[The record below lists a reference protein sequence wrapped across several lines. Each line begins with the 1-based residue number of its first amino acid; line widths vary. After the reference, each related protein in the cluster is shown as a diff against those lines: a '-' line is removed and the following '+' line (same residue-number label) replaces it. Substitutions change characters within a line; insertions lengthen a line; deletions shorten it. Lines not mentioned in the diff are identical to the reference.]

1 MKLSSVDYYLDWPV
15 SIKLK
20 NLREFIITNLEKK
33 GDLIRWSIVDIQ
45 DSIDSFGTK
54 KLKNKKNINF
64 FSYNLYFNSNFVF

>member
-45 DSIDSFGTK
+45 NPIDSFGTK
-54 KLKNKKNINF
+54 KLKIKA
-64 FSYNLYFNSNFVF
+64 VFAN

>member
-33 GDLIRWSIVDIQ
+33 GELIRWSIVDIQ
-45 DSIDSFGTK
+45 NSIDSFGTK
-54 KLKNKKNINF
+54 KLKIKAVI
-64 FSYNLYFNSNFVF
+64 SN

>member
-20 NLREFIITNLEKK
+20 NLREFIIKNLEKK

-45 DSIDSFGTK
+45 NSIDSFGTK
-54 KLKNKKNINF
+54 KLKIKAVIAN
-64 FSYNLYFNSNFVF
+64 

>member
-20 NLREFIITNLEKK
+20 NLREFIIKNLEKK

-45 DSIDSFGTK
+45 NSIDSFGTK
-54 KLKNKKNINF
+54 KLGIKAVLANQKI
-64 FSYNLYFNSNFVF
+64 

>member
-1 MKLSSVDYYLDWPV
+1 MKLSSIDYYLDWPV

-20 NLREFIITNLEKK
+20 NLREFITSNLEKK

-54 KLKNKKNINF
+54 KLKIKAVLANKKI
-64 FSYNLYFNSNFVF
+64 

>member
-20 NLREFIITNLEKK
+20 NLRKFIIANLEKK

-45 DSIDSFGTK
+45 NSIDSFGTK
-54 KLKNKKNINF
+54 KLKIKAIIAN
-64 FSYNLYFNSNFVF
+64 

>member
-20 NLREFIITNLEKK
+20 NLRVFINADLEKK

-45 DSIDSFGTK
+45 NSIDSFGTK
-54 KLKNKKNINF
+54 KLKIKAVLAN
-64 FSYNLYFNSNFVF
+64 

>member
-1 MKLSSVDYYLDWPV
+1 MKLNSVDYYLDWPV

-54 KLKNKKNINF
+54 KLQIKAVLANK
-64 FSYNLYFNSNFVF
+64 

>member
-1 MKLSSVDYYLDWPV
+1 MKLSSVDYYLDWPI

-45 DSIDSFGTK
+45 NSIDSFGTK
-54 KLKNKKNINF
+54 KLKIKAVIAN
-64 FSYNLYFNSNFVF
+64 

>member
-20 NLREFIITNLEKK
+20 NLRKFIITNLEKK

-45 DSIDSFGTK
+45 NSIDSFGTK
-54 KLKNKKNINF
+54 KLKIKAVLAI
-64 FSYNLYFNSNFVF
+64 